1 MELMSAQTI
10 GEEVAAV
17 PREIWLGV
25 AIALALFFIAALA
38 ASINDV
44 KTRALPNVLLGV
56 MFAAALIFQMFRS
69 NSAGVFSL
77 FPSPFFCMWGC
88 IFFMVAFFI
97 LEAIWRKANDA
108 SGFGAGDIKFIGAW
122 ALFMGPMN
130 ALVAGAAGAFLG
142 AIFSIV
148 KKEKAFPA
156 GPWIMVFST
165 VIFILASCN
174 ILSF

>member
-1 MELMSAQTI
+1 MELVSTQTI

-17 PREIWLGV
+17 PGEIWLGV
-25 AIALALFFIAALA
+25 TIALALFFIAAIV
-38 ASINDV
+38 ASVNDA
-44 KTRALPNVLLGV
+44 KARTLPNALLGI
-56 MFAAALIFQMFRS
+56 MFAAALIFQMFRGS
-69 NSAGVFSL
+69 NAGVFPP

-88 IFFMVAFFI
+88 IFFMAAFFI

-122 ALFMGPMN
+122 ALLMGPMN
-130 ALVAGAAGAFLG
+130 ALVAGAAGALLG
-142 AIFSIV
+142 AIFSIA
-148 KKEKAFPA
+148 KKEKVFPA
-156 GPWIMVFST
+156 GPWIMVFSI